1 MQLIMNLNVL
11 EEQSL
16 IQQLYNLITSNSNDN
31 YLFNN
36 ILEKVQGDYSYSYI
50 LNYYIGTYYE
60 KLNLF
65 DLAEIYFNKSI
76 QIQPLF
82 TDPYF
87 KLADIL
93 IKNNNFEK
101 TQQLLNCIFNKKT
114 LDPYSPS
121 GSRSYNFMVDLR
133 IMSILIPK
141 FMELKDYKK
150 AEYYI
155 KQILSKFKELNK
167 KNLVYRHLEL
177 WKNIHISYANI
188 YMTKYFN
195 LERANEIY
203 FSGLEGLCDYKHTQT
218 LDIAENLHKLDVKLY
233 QGYVITSH
241 YINIFNIK
249 NLSFDVNDLFQRYRV
264 SNGVNTIFD
273 KTNDYHNNRITFTE
287 NKTKKIKIGYISPD
301 FNKNAVGLF
310 VSPLL
315 KYYDKNKF
323 EVFIYYTN
331 ESFDE
336 FTSIFQS
343 YIDKEHW
350 FNINKMGIQEQYNLI
365 KYNHQLDVLVD
376 LITFGVGSS
385 MELIAKKPA
394 QIIINYLGFPDKTG
408 LKEFD
413 YRIVD
418 KITDPIVNSNSKN
431 SETLIYMPNC
441 FICYS
446 LFENITMPNI
456 SYNNQ
461 TDNVHIGVMNKI
473 DKHSDIIRKTWL
485 DILQQQKKYILFLKI
500 GKNDDINMV
509 RELYKE
515 FPKNQIQYLPFTDSL
530 EEYFEQFNNLDFCID
545 TYPYSGTTT
554 TCSSLLMGVPVF
566 TIYRNEEANHVS
578 NVTSS
583 INVFTSNDI
592 MNCKNL
598 KEYKSKILSYKV
610 NKSIENNERIKRREL
625 FLKCMDPKKF
635 MEDYENL
642 INNLITEN
650 LKK

>member
-1 MQLIMNLNVL
+1 MNLNVV

-16 IQQLYNLITSNSNDN
+16 IQQLYNLITSNSNDT

-65 DLAEIYFNKSI
+65 DLAEFYFNKSI
-76 QIQPLF
+76 EIKPLF

-93 IKNNNFEK
+93 IKKNNFEK
-101 TQQLLNCIFNKKT
+101 TEQLLNCIFNKKT
-114 LDPYSPS
+114 LDPYSHS
-121 GSRSYNFMVDLR
+121 GSLSYNFMVDLR

-155 KQILSKFKELNK
+155 KQILPKFKELNK
-167 KNLVYRHLEL
+167 KKLVYRHLEL
-177 WKNIHISYANI
+177 WKNIHILYANI
-188 YMTKYFN
+188 YIIKYFN
-195 LERANEIY
+195 LEKANEIY

-218 LDIAENLHKLDVKLY
+218 LDMAEILHKLDVKLY

-241 YINIFNIK
+241 YINILNIK
-249 NLSFDVNDLFQRYRV
+249 NLSFGVNDLFQRYRV
-264 SNGVNTIFD
+264 SSLNTICE
-273 KTNDYHNNRITFTE
+273 KTNDYDNNRITFTE
-287 NKTKKIKIGYISPD
+287 NTTKKIKIGYISPD

-331 ESFDE
+331 KSFDE

-350 FNINKMGIQEQYNLI
+350 FNISEMGIQEQYNLI
-365 KYNHQLDVLVD
+365 KYKHQIDVLVD
-376 LITFGVGSS
+376 LIAFGVGSS
-385 MELIAKKPA
+385 MELISKKPA

-418 KITDPIVNSNSKN
+418 KITDPVVNSNIKN

-446 LFENITMPNI
+446 LFENIAIPNI
-456 SYNNQ
+456 RYNNE
-461 TDNVHIGVMNKI
+461 TNNIHIGVMNKI
-473 DKHSDIIRKTWL
+473 DKHSNIIRKTWL
-485 DILQQQKKYILFLKI
+485 EILQQHKKYILFLKI

-509 RELYKE
+509 RELYKD

-566 TIYRNEEANHVS
+566 TIYRSQEANHVS
-578 NVTSS
+578 NVTAS

-610 NKSIENNERIKRREL
+610 NKSIEINERIKRREL
-625 FLKCMDPKKF
+625 FLKCMEPKKF
-635 MEDYENL
+635 MEDYENI
-642 INNLITEN
+642 INNLI
-650 LKK
+650 KK